1 MPDIFNRVHTL
12 FTNKDSTG
20 LLRNENLGDLYFGQL
35 HPLHQDLFDN
45 LYGQHTRI
53 RLKDLPHYTFWRDK
67 EHKNIEK
74 AYITNIYQRVGSFI
88 IQMTTLERKG

>member
-1 MPDIFNRVHTL
+1 MFNKIKARIRDKTQ
-12 FTNKDSTG
+12 TG
-20 LLRNENLGDLYFGQL
+20 VFKNENLGNLYFGQL

>member
-1 MPDIFNRVHTL
+1 MPNIFNRVHTL

-53 RLKDLPHYTFWRDK
+53 RL
-67 EHKNIEK
+67 
-74 AYITNIYQRVGSFI
+74 
-88 IQMTTLERKG
+88 